1 MLSFKLPIINR
12 TTQQTTH
19 NPTTHNRPLNIL
31 NLIRWKNLLM
41 LAFVQLLIKYALFL
55 PFLES
60 TELSITLNG
69 FGFGLLVFSTL
80 CIAAAGNIIND
91 IYDVETDLVNRPSH
105 VIIGKKISE
114 KSAYTLF
121 IALNVVGVL
130 IGFYLSHLVGKSGF
144 FAIFVIIS
152 ALLYVYASYLKQML
166 LLGNIVVSI
175 LVGLSILIVGVF
187 ELIPSITDQNQATQL
202 TFFKILLDYAL
213 FAFFINLTRE
223 IIKDL
228 EDVDGDYKSGMNTLP
243 IAIGRDR
250 ASKVAFTVSLLPLA
264 GAIYYVATYLY
275 NYELLIG
282 YFVVLIIIPLI
293 YITIKSFNAK
303 TKKHYQHIS
312 NILKLVMFFG
322 MLSLTLYPIVLK

>member
-1 MLSFKLPIINR
+1 MNV
-12 TTQQTTH
+12 
-19 NPTTHNRPLNIL
+19 L

-41 LAFVQLLIKYALFL
+41 IAFVQLLIKYALFQ
-55 PFLES
+55 PFLET
-60 TELSITLNG
+60 TELTIMLNG
-69 FGFGLLVFSTL
+69 FGFGLLILSTL

-91 IYDVETDLVNRPSH
+91 IYDVETDLVNRPSK

-114 KSAYTLF
+114 KTAYTLF
-121 IALNVVGVL
+121 ITLNVIGVL

-166 LLGNIVVSI
+166 LLGNIVISV

-187 ELIPSITDQNQATQL
+187 ELMPAITAQNQATQL
-202 TFFKILLDYAL
+202 TFFKILFDYAL
-213 FAFFINLTRE
+213 FAFLINLTRE

-250 ASKVAFTVSLLPLA
+250 ASKVAFAVSLMPLL
-264 GAIYYVATYLY
+264 GSIYYVSTYLY
-275 NYELLIG
+275 KYELFIG
-282 YFVVLIIIPLI
+282 YFSVLIIVPLL
-293 YITIKSFNAK
+293 YIAFKSFQAK
-303 TKKHYQHIS
+303 TKKHYRHIS
-312 NILKLVMFFG
+312 TMLKLVMLFG
-322 MLSLTLYPIVLK
+322 MLSLLLYPIVLK